1 MIILVSGGK
10 SNVGK
15 TTLIRV
21 FLRIFPGRFS
31 VVKITPSLHY
41 GEGITT
47 DSGVFK
53 SECIVVDSS
62 TLKIDKKDTSFFLNE
77 GAKRVFWV
85 RGEKEKLNYYLSCLL
100 RELDGDAI
108 VEGNSFLLQQ
118 RQPDLMFFVEKEGA
132 EAKEGAESLK
142 ARADFIIINTET
154 KTFLI
159 EGKVITMNLSDV
171 LKYISHPF
179 KTELEKILARI

>member
-21 FLRIFPGRFS
+21 FLRIFLGRFS

-41 GEGITT
+41 GEGVIT

-53 SECIVVDSS
+53 SEYIVVDSS

-85 RGEKEKLNYYLSCLL
+85 RGEKEKLSYYLSCLL

-108 VEGNSFLLQQ
+108 VEGNSFLQL
-118 RQPDLMFFVEKEGA
+118 RQPDLIFFVEKEGA
-132 EAKEGAESLK
+132 EAKEGAEPLK
-142 ARADFIIINTET
+142 ARADFIVINTET
-154 KTFLI
+154 KTFLSKEKI
-159 EGKVITMNLSDV
+159 ITVNLLDA
-171 LKYISHPF
+171 LTNTSHLF
-179 KTELEKILARI
+179 RTELEKIFTRV

>member
-21 FLRIFPGRFS
+21 LLSMFPGRFS

-41 GEGITT
+41 GEGVIT

-62 TLKIDKKDTSFFLNE
+62 TLKIDKKDTSFFLDE

-85 RGEKEKLNYYLSCLL
+85 RGEKEKLNYYLSCVLD
-100 RELDGDAI
+100 EIDGDAI
-108 VEGNSFLLQQ
+108 VEGNSFLHL
-118 RQPDLMFFVEKEGA
+118 RQPDLMFFVEKESA
-132 EAKEGAESLK
+132 EAKGGAEPLK
-142 ARADFIIINTET
+142 TRADFIVINTET

-159 EGKVITMNLSDV
+159 EGKVFTVNLLAVLNDV
-171 LKYISHPF
+171 SHLF
-179 KTELEKILARI
+179 RTELEKILARI

>member
-21 FLRIFPGRFS
+21 LLSIFPERFS

-41 GEGITT
+41 GEGVIT

-85 RGEKEKLNYYLSCLL
+85 RGEKEKLNYYLSCVLD
-100 RELDGDAI
+100 EIDGDVI
-108 VEGNSFLLQQ
+108 VEGNSFLKFKK
-118 RQPDLMFFVEKEGA
+118 PDLMFFVEKDGA
-132 EAKEGAESLK
+132 EAKEGAEPMK
-142 ARADFIIINTET
+142 AYADFIVINTET

-159 EGKVITMNLSDV
+159 EGKIITVNLSDV
-171 LKYISHPF
+171 LKDISHPF

>member
-21 FLRIFPGRFS
+21 FLSIFPGRFS

-41 GEGITT
+41 GEGVIT

-100 RELDGDAI
+100 RELGGDAI
-108 VEGNSFLLQQ
+108 VEGNSFLRL

-132 EAKEGAESLK
+132 EAKEGAEPLK
-142 ARADFIIINTET
+142 THADFIIINSET

-159 EGKVITMNLSDV
+159 EGKIITVNLLDA
-171 LKYISHPF
+171 LDDTSHPF
-179 KTELEKILARI
+179 GGELKKILTRI

>member
-15 TTLIRV
+15 TMLIRV
-21 FLRIFPGRFS
+21 LLSIFSERFS

-41 GEGITT
+41 GEGVIT

-108 VEGNSFLLQQ
+108 VEGNSFLHL

-132 EAKEGAESLK
+132 EAKEGAEPLK

-159 EGKVITMNLSDV
+159 EGKVITVNLLDA
-171 LKYISHPF
+171 LKDKSHPF
-179 KTELEKILARI
+179 REELGKILVRI

>member
-21 FLRIFPGRFS
+21 FLSIFPERFS
-31 VVKITPSLHY
+31 VVKITSSLHY
-41 GEGITT
+41 GEGVIT

-100 RELDGDAI
+100 HELNGDAI
-108 VEGNSFLLQQ
+108 VEGNSFLQL
-118 RQPDLMFFVEKEGA
+118 RQPDLMLFVEKEGA
-132 EAKEGAESLK
+132 EAKEGAEPLK
-142 ARADFIIINTET
+142 TSADFIVINTET
-154 KTFLI
+154 TKFLS
-159 EGKVITMNLSDV
+159 EGKVFTVNLSDV
-171 LKYISHPF
+171 LKDISHPF
-179 KTELEKILARI
+179 KTELEKILTRI

>member
-21 FLRIFPGRFS
+21 FLSIFPRRFS

-41 GEGITT
+41 GEGVIT

-85 RGEKEKLNYYLSCLL
+85 RGEKKKLNYYLSCLL

-108 VEGNSFLLQQ
+108 VEGNSFLRL

-132 EAKEGAESLK
+132 EAKEGAEPLK
-142 ARADFIIINTET
+142 ACADFIVINTET
-154 KTFLI
+154 KAFLI
-159 EGKVITMNLSDV
+159 EKKIITVNLLAV
-171 LKYISHPF
+171 LNDASHLF
-179 KTELEKILARI
+179 RTELEKILARI

>member
-10 SNVGK
+10 SNIGK
-15 TTLIRV
+15 TMLIRV
-21 FLRIFPGRFS
+21 LLSIFSERFS

-41 GEGITT
+41 GEGVIT

>member
-41 GEGITT
+41 GEGVIT

-53 SECIVVDSS
+53 SEYIVVDSS
-62 TLKIDKKDTSFFLNE
+62 TLKINKKDTSFFLNE

-85 RGEKEKLNYYLSCLL
+85 RGEKEKLNYYLSCVLG
-100 RELDGDAI
+100 ELDGDAI
-108 VEGNSFLLQQ
+108 VEGNSFLQL

-132 EAKEGAESLK
+132 EAKEGAEPLK
-142 ARADFIIINTET
+142 VRADFIVINIET

-159 EGKVITMNLSDV
+159 EGKVITANLPDV
-171 LKYISHPF
+171 LKDISHPF
-179 KTELEKILARI
+179 RTELKKILARI